1 MSANPTTE
9 LAAPIPQPGTDD
21 DVAEVREKFADVAA
35 AMVKR
40 HPPTNRRLLIATA
53 EYWTDVV
60 GPNDPI
66 VQSIL
71 SWVVALSNDD
81 VSQLEAG
88 MTVDQHQALRT
99 RLGELGLRDDDD

>member
-1 MSANPTTE
+1 MSANPTID
-9 LAAPIPQPGTDD
+9 LAEPIGQLAGD

-35 AMVKR
+35 AMARR

-53 EYWTDVV
+53 DYWSDVA

-71 SWVVALSNDD
+71 SWVVYLSNDD
-81 VSQLEAG
+81 MSQFDAG
-88 MTVDQHQALRT
+88 MTVDQHQALRE
-99 RLGELGLRDDDD
+99 RLSELGLRDDD